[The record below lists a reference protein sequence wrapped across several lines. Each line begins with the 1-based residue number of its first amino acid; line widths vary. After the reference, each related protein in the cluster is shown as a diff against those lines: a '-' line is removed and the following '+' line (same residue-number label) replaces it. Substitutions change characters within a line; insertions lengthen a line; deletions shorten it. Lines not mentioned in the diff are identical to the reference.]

1 MIIDADQF
9 EYNKSSNLLSAKG
22 NVKINDTINNILIFS
37 DEILYNKNEEVIY
50 AIGYSKGIN
59 EKDNIIIEAEKFVYY
74 KNRSILEAKRNVII
88 KDEFRKYNIYTDNL
102 RYLKE
107 EGFVFTN
114 GNSKAIDLTDKTEI
128 YAEKFEYELNKN
140 IITAKEKVI
149 LENKK
154 ENYKIISDLISYL
167 KNENKIFTLG
177 KTEAFIKPKYSVF
190 SN

>member
-1 MIIDADQF
+1 ML
-9 EYNKSSNLLSAKG
+9 KNLYEL
-22 NVKINDTINNILIFS
+22 
-37 DEILYNKNEEVIY
+37 NKNIIT
-50 AIGYSKGIN
+50 AK
-59 EKDNIIIEAEKFVYY
+59 EKV
-74 KNRSILEAKRNVII
+74 ILENKL
-88 KDEFRKYNIYTDNL
+88 YNIYTDNL

-190 SN
+190 SKDLVYLKNTKQLFSEKKLKLMMGCLYKLENLYILEKEELK